1 MGNRSG
7 SRHSF
12 GEGRAPPTIV
22 EQIRRILV
30 NRQER
35 RPHDLVATL
44 RSDAYPDTVGPT
56 PFPLR
61 VDRDDSA

>member
-1 MGNRSG
+1 VGNRSG

-12 GEGRAPPTIV
+12 GEDRATPTIV
-22 EQIRRILV
+22 HQISRIVV

-35 RPHDLVATL
+35 RPHDVVATL
-44 RSDAYPDTVGPT
+44 HPDAYPDTVGST
-56 PFPLR
+56 PLALR

>member
-12 GEGRAPPTIV
+12 GEGRATPTIV
-22 EQIRRILV
+22 HQISGIVV

-35 RPHDLVATL
+35 RPHDLVATH
-44 RSDAYPDTVGPT
+44 RPDAYPDTIGPT
-56 PFPLR
+56 PLALR